1 MAANATVYTPVR
13 KKRVFAWDKALL
25 YVLMTAVVIIIGLP
39 LLWMVAVALK
49 DLRDIY
55 NHPMSVIPTHPKW
68 SNFPDAWNAAPF
80 GRFFINT
87 IIVTV
92 WGSGMQLICGTLAAY
107 ALAFFKF
114 PGKTWVFILVLAALM
129 IPPEVTILPNY
140 LFVGKTIRELT
151 GNTWINTYQGI
162 VLPGAGTAFGT
173 FLIRQGFLGLPKEV
187 LEAAKL
193 DGAGHLRTMFNVV
206 IPMSTPIIV
215 TFGIISVVNKWN
227 DYLWPL
233 IITNSQKMQV
243 LTIGVSSLFQPDGST
258 PWGIV
263 MAGACFALA
272 PLIIVFILA
281 QRYIIEGLT
290 AGATKG

>member
-1 MAANATVYTPVR
+1 MSSAVYSGSRRRGLQGTTVLFYI
-13 KKRVFAWDKALL
+13 
-25 YVLMTAVVIIIGLP
+25 LMIAIIIIVGIP
-39 LLWMVAVALK
+39 LFWMVAVALK
-49 DLRDIY
+49 DLKDIY
-55 NHPMSVIPTHPKW
+55 NNPMNIIPTHPKW
-68 SNFPDAWNAAPF
+68 SNFPDAWRAAPF
-80 GRFFINT
+80 GRFYINT
-87 IIVTV
+87 IVVTV
-92 WGSGMQLICGTLAAY
+92 FGAGLQLTCGTLAAY

-140 LFVGKTIRELT
+140 LFLGKTIRELS
-151 GNTWINTYQGI
+151 GNTWIDTYQGLI
-162 VLPGAGTAFGT
+162 LPGAATAFGT

-187 LEAAKL
+187 LEAATL
-193 DGAGHLRTMFNVV
+193 DGAGHLRKMFGVV

-233 IITNSQKMQV
+233 IITNSQHMQV

-263 MAGACFALA
+263 MAGACFVLV
-272 PLIIVFILA
+272 PLIVLFILA